1 MEITK
6 YPESHFRADADG
18 LTLLGARDRATGALR
33 FPPPEF
39 LQAGEA
45 AQPEAMGASG
55 CLYTFTT
62 VHPGKAPAYALGM
75 VDFDNGLRVFGR
87 LAWPEGSQ
95 PAIGDAVR
103 AVAATLPDGTPDY
116 AFAPLQGAAA

>member
-1 MEITK
+1 MKITT
-6 YPESHFRADADG
+6 YPESHFRTDADG
-18 LTLLGARDRATGALR
+18 LMLRGARNHTTGALH

-45 AQPEAMGASG
+45 AQPEDMGVSG
-55 CLYTFTT
+55 RLYTFTT

-95 PAIGDAVR
+95 PAIGDVVR

-116 AFAPLQGAAA
+116 AFAPLKGATA

>member
-1 MEITK
+1 MEITR
-6 YPESHFRADADG
+6 YPESHFRNDADG
-18 LTLLGARDRATGALR
+18 MTLLGARDKTGALR

-45 AQPEAMGASG
+45 AQPEAMGATG
-55 CLYTFTT
+55 RLYTFTT
-62 VHPGKAPAYALGM
+62 VYPGKAPAYALGM

-95 PAIGDAVR
+95 PAIGDVVR
-103 AVAATLPDGTPDY
+103 AAAATLPDGTPDY
-116 AFAPLQGAAA
+116 AFAPLKGATA